1 MVELTGAII
10 ELACAVIEQAV
21 EDWKGRFKITSLNPT
36 TSKQFYYASLL
47 YKDVQ
52 SAYKLLTTDNIWW
65 SVVNLDREY
74 ICSKLNVTRKDME
87 EYERIFERLRYR
99 YHTMYEQRQID
110 DNKRVC
116 RNDV

>member
-1 MVELTGAII
+1 MV

-21 EDWKGRFKITSLNPT
+21 TDWKGRFKITSLNPT
-36 TSKQFYYASLL
+36 NPKQFYHASLL
-47 YKDVQ
+47 FRDVQ

-65 SVVNLDREY
+65 SVVNLDRDY

-99 YHTMYEQRQID
+99 YHTMYEQRQISGD
-110 DNKRVC
+110 KRVC